1 MKLILQVVVLVLIIG
16 LIWYSVKKERS
27 ADFKYNLPQQ
37 VQSTVIVADSTLPAG
52 YKKTLQKIPLV
63 SGGFQLNTQ
72 YENQL
77 ENLYAFLFDSLKLD
91 QLPVAKI
98 PHTNLADL
106 DAATV
111 IQLLAFQENRNEYNR
126 KTTLTLVGLLLK
138 DKDETLFFVQ
148 EYLMR
153 DRQWLFTMLA
163 LHRKLME
170 DPKNSA
176 LNHAYL
182 AMVQPASTNQ
192 TLDYLIEIQF
202 LDRGPTDEYYDV
214 NKSILERFDK
224 TILRL
229 LLDKVDDY
237 SWYAAYPE
245 RDAEQG
251 ILEILEER

>member
-111 IQLLAFQENRNEYNR
+111 LQLLAFQENRNEYNR
-126 KTTLTLVGLLLK
+126 KTTLTLVGLIT
-138 DKDETLFFVQ
+138 E
-148 EYLMR
+148 R
-153 DRQWLFTMLA
+153 STMK
-163 LHRKLME
+163 HC
-170 DPKNSA
+170 
-176 LNHAYL
+176 
-182 AMVQPASTNQ
+182 
-192 TLDYLIEIQF
+192 F
-202 LDRGPTDEYYDV
+202 LCR
-214 NKSILERFDK
+214 NI
-224 TILRL
+224 
-229 LLDKVDDY
+229 
-237 SWYAAYPE
+237 
-245 RDAEQG
+245 
-251 ILEILEER
+251 

>member
-37 VQSTVIVADSTLPAG
+37 VQSTVIVADSTLPVG

-98 PHTNLADL
+98 PQTNLADL
-106 DAATV
+106 DAAT
-111 IQLLAFQENRNEYNR
+111 ILQLLAFQENRNEYNR

-138 DKDETLFFVQ
+138 DQHETLFFVE

-153 DRQWLFTMLA
+153 DTKWLFTMLW
-163 LHRKLME
+163 LHRLLME
-170 DPKNSA
+170 DPTNSA
-176 LNHAYL
+176 LNQAYL
-182 AMVQPASTNQ
+182 VMIQPATTEQ